1 MSEIQITLPD
11 NTVKQVEQGS
21 TSGDVARSIGEGL
34 YRASIAAKVNGDI
47 VDLEA
52 PIEKNTNVEIL
63 TNKNPEAH
71 EILLHSSAHL
81 LAQAIK
87 ELYPQAKIA
96 IGPALSDRYY
106 YDIDVDVSINEEELD
121 KIEKKMKELSKQNM
135 KVERVELSR
144 NDALEK
150 FKERNEDYKVEIIS
164 EIPEEDT
171 ISAYQQ
177 GDFIDLCRGPHVPS
191 TGKIKHFKLLSCAG
205 AYWRGDEKNKMLQR
219 IYGTAWFTKEDL
231 NTFLFNL
238 EEAKKRDHRKLGR
251 ELEIYTF
258 DDEVGP
264 GLPLWLPNGTV
275 IIEELENLAKETE
288 RKAGYSRVR
297 TPHLTKGDLYEKS
310 GHLDHYRDS
319 MYPAMDVDGISYF
332 VKPMNCPH
340 HHKIFS
346 AVPKSYRDMPVRLAE
361 YGTCYRYEK
370 SGQLFGLMRV
380 RSMQMNDAHIYC
392 TEDQFKEEFLK
403 VCNMY
408 LYYFDV
414 FGIEK
419 YKMRLSLH
427 DPENLGEK
435 YVDEPELWIKTEK
448 LVREAL
454 IEGN

>member
-121 KIEKKMKELSKQNM
+121 KIEKKMKEFSKQNM
-135 KVERVELSR
+135 IVERVELSR

-231 NTFLFNL
+231 NNFLYRL
-238 EEAKKRDHRKLGR
+238 EEAKKKDHR
-251 ELEIYTF
+251 
-258 DDEVGP
+258 
-264 GLPLWLPNGTV
+264 
-275 IIEELENLAKETE
+275 
-288 RKAGYSRVR
+288 
-297 TPHLTKGDLYEKS
+297 
-310 GHLDHYRDS
+310 
-319 MYPAMDVDGISYF
+319 
-332 VKPMNCPH
+332 
-340 HHKIFS
+340 
-346 AVPKSYRDMPVRLAE
+346 
-361 YGTCYRYEK
+361 
-370 SGQLFGLMRV
+370 
-380 RSMQMNDAHIYC
+380 
-392 TEDQFKEEFLK
+392 
-403 VCNMY
+403 
-408 LYYFDV
+408 
-414 FGIEK
+414 
-419 YKMRLSLH
+419 
-427 DPENLGEK
+427 
-435 YVDEPELWIKTEK
+435 
-448 LVREAL
+448 
-454 IEGN
+454 